1 MEIEFD
7 NREKE
12 IEEIKRILSYRPDSI
27 YFVYGPINSGKSSLM
42 DEVVKKLSDDYVIF
56 FVDLRAQIVSNV
68 DEFYD
73 VLFSYE
79 VGLRRRITKFSD
91 VISSLISSAIK
102 IYSGFPLPENLI
114 DKVLRRNKPKN
125 AFTYI
130 FTILKELKSK
140 GKKPVIIMDELQTI
154 SDLKIDGPLI
164 YELFNFFVTITKRHH
179 LSHVFTI
186 TSDSLF
192 IEKVFN
198 EAMLQGRCDYL
209 LVDDFDY
216 NTTVNFLKKYGFSK
230 EEIDLTWNY
239 FGGKPVYLVKAIKN
253 KHRLKDFCEES
264 LNLRV
269 TEIKSRLKKLKEL
282 GERITIGEEEFE
294 VEYDK
299 VLSALSEFKDKDF
312 LSFDAIDE
320 ITKHYL
326 IKINL
331 LFLDPLHS
339 IIKPQSRLDLLVI
352 RRILEKLP

>member
-1 MEIEFD
+1 MEIEFH

-179 LSHVFTI
+179 LSRLH
-186 TSDSLF
+186 
-192 IEKVFN
+192 
-198 EAMLQGRCDYL
+198 
-209 LVDDFDY
+209 Y
-216 NTTVNFLKKYGFSK
+216 NF
-230 EEIDLTWNY
+230 
-239 FGGKPVYLVKAIKN
+239 
-253 KHRLKDFCEES
+253 
-264 LNLRV
+264 
-269 TEIKSRLKKLKEL
+269 
-282 GERITIGEEEFE
+282 
-294 VEYDK
+294 
-299 VLSALSEFKDKDF
+299 
-312 LSFDAIDE
+312 
-320 ITKHYL
+320 
-326 IKINL
+326 
-331 LFLDPLHS
+331 
-339 IIKPQSRLDLLVI
+339 
-352 RRILEKLP
+352 